1 VTSPLPPFL
10 TLTTFTNMWDGPPLT
25 PVQNNIVTLALQV
38 ASNWIYRNGPL
49 GANLPPSNPEAQ
61 FVVWDVVSSAVRYQ
75 KFSKL
80 SSWSKMTAHRSDA
93 GTFADIMRALEFS
106 DVHKQLLQIPL
117 VAVPLS
123 SCRPNDFDADDLN
136 QGWPTRFSDQFGNQG
151 WDFWEVNND

>member
-25 PVQNNIVTLALQV
+25 AVQNNIVTLALQV

-49 GANLPPSNPEAQ
+49 RLHLPPSSPEAQ

-117 VAVPLS
+117 EAVPLS
-123 SCRPNDFDADDLN
+123 SCRPNDFDAEDIN
-136 QGWPTRFSDQFGNQG
+136 QGWPTRWSDSFGNQG
-151 WDFWEVNND
+151 FDWWEPNND